1 MSSNDLYYNVKIH
14 AELETTSP
22 LLIGNGVSG
31 SDNELQSCT
40 DHEGNYYIPGAS
52 IKGSLLNLSSNQ
64 VDDKAQRIDMS
75 SLFGEEISNES
86 DGTKSHCAG
95 KVRFLDATSLN
106 AQIGTSMHNSLNPVT
121 RTTKD
126 GHLYE
131 RHYIKAG
138 ATFNVIMQM
147 DFATKDQLAPLLGL
161 IDAWK
166 AQNLGG
172 HKNSNF
178 GRFKIRSRSATGVI
192 ESDHLLWLTED
203 KPTQAQPI
211 TVEPETIDVKQN
223 SLRLEICLTPY
234 SPVFTAGEVIEKT
247 NKESKESEE
256 DNPQVI
262 RAKLNDNGTPILP
275 STSVRGSLRAQSA
288 KIYHTIT
295 QTYGTEAIKE
305 SDECLTPIYGS
316 EKQGSRLQISE
327 FAALGAKAFE
337 QNFIGIDRFTG
348 GVKAGANYNI
358 ERYDVVS
365 YQGSINISSQALDEE
380 GVSLALLLLTLRDL
394 IEGQIRFGGYQAKG
408 FGCVFATITF
418 PDGKTIEDWD
428 GFLKAWDTSKLTK
441 IKSQQIESA
450 LKTLVEGK
458 EKNHG

>member
-1 MSSNDLYYNVKIH
+1 MRSNDLYYNVKIY

-22 LLIGNGVSG
+22 LLIGDGVSG

-40 DHEGNYYIPGAS
+40 DNEGNYYIPGAS
-52 IKGSLLNLSSNQ
+52 IKGSLLNLSSSQ
-64 VDDKAQRIDMS
+64 VDDQARRIDMS

-95 KVRFLDATSLN
+95 KVRFLDATSSN
-106 AQIGTSMHNSLNPVT
+106 AQSGTSMHNSLNPVT
-121 RTTKD
+121 RTTKN

-138 ATFNVIMQM
+138 ATFNVVMQM
-147 DFATKDQLAPLLGL
+147 DKATTSQVAQLRGL
-161 IDAWK
+161 IDAWSK
-166 AQNLGG
+166 RRHLGG
-172 HKNSNF
+172 QKNSDF
-178 GRFKIRSRSATGVI
+178 GQFKITSRSATGVI

-211 TVEPETIDVKQN
+211 IIAPTTLSFVQNALKLTIN
-223 SLRLEICLTPY
+223 LIPY
-234 SPVFTAGEVIEKT
+234 SPLFTAGEVKEKKQ
-247 NKESKESEE
+247 KEGEESTR
-256 DNPQVI
+256 QVI
-262 RAKLNDNGTPILP
+262 HAKLNDTGTPILP

-295 QTYGTEAIKE
+295 QTFGKEAIKE

-358 ERYDVVS
+358 ERYDVIS
-365 YQGSINISSQALDEE
+365 YEGTVTIAPFALSEK
-380 GVSLALLLLTLRDL
+380 GASLAIFLLTLRDL

-408 FGCVFATITF
+408 FGCVNASIEF
-418 PDGKTIEDWD
+418 PDGEAVENWD
-428 GFLKAWDTSKLTK
+428 DFLKAWDEHDLTP
-441 IKSQQIESA
+441 IKSDHIETA
-450 LKTLVEGK
+450 LNTLVESK
-458 EKNHG
+458 EQNHG